1 MLPLLHL
8 SQGRSTTLAMINR
21 FFNVLALAILLSLM
35 MPSMGHTQYTEVG
48 LGLGQSVYWGDLNAP
63 TFNTNLQN
71 ASLAGQLYLRYN
83 HTPQLSFRAG
93 LMLASLK
100 GDDRNSPVEWQQ
112 ERNLRFT
119 NLVTELSFHAEYYL
133 FGIDYNEGK
142 VFSPYVTAGG
152 VVFRHNPK
160 TDFMGETVALQPL
173 GTEGQGMAGF
183 DPKYSLISAG
193 ISFGAGAKFALSQSL
208 SVNIAILAR
217 RTFTDYIDD
226 ISTTYVN
233 YNELLAGNGPLAASL
248 GNRTAEALGLSE
260 PLQLETGS
268 KRGGSDV
275 NDYYLTFMVSVNYYL
290 KPTSRF
296 SKGGKVSTT
305 NCPTF

>member
-1 MLPLLHL
+1 M
-8 SQGRSTTLAMINR
+8 
-21 FFNVLALAILLSLM
+21 LLSVTL
-35 MPSMGHTQYTEVG
+35 PSLCHAQYTEVG

-71 ASLAGQLYLRYN
+71 ASLAGQIYLRYN

-93 LMLASLK
+93 LMLATLK

-119 NLVTELSFHAEYYL
+119 NVLTEFSLHAEYYL

-142 VFSPYVTAGG
+142 MFSPYLTAGA
-152 VVFRHNPK
+152 VLFRHNPK
-160 TDFMGETVALQPL
+160 TDFQGETVALQPL

-183 DPKYSLISAG
+183 DPKYSLING
-193 ISFGAGAKFALSQSL
+193 GVSFGGGAKVALSQNL
-208 SVNIAILAR
+208 SVNIAILAK
-217 RTFTDYIDD
+217 RTFTDYLDD
-226 ISTTYVN
+226 VSTTYVN
-233 YNELLAGNGPLAASL
+233 HNELVAGNGVLAASL
-248 GNRTAEALGLSE
+248 ANRTAEALGLSE
-260 PLQLETGS
+260 PIQLETGA

-275 NDYYLTFMVSVNYYL
+275 MDYYLTFMVSVNYYL
-290 KPTSRF
+290 KPTNRF
-296 SKGGKVSTT
+296 SKRGRISTS